1 MCIRRRRVGCA
12 YVCSSMY
19 VCCASHIVKYEC
31 RTYDTV
37 GQDFTIILYPHVS
50 YIYITALAMHTN
62 MHAYV

>member
-1 MCIRRRRVGCA
+1 ME
-12 YVCSSMY
+12 
-19 VCCASHIVKYEC
+19 YEC